1 MKYLFAVTLILSLT
15 YCASN
20 PDSIDAAYVSP
31 LKYANYECDQIA
43 MELDYVGQ
51 RTNTLYQS
59 LAAKR
64 RADNWQMGVG
74 LILFWPTLFALE
86 GGDGPDAGEYAQLKG
101 EYEALRTNSV
111 QKRCGLAMQ
120 SPDEIL
126 DAAREAD
133 LAQEVSN
140 EEESVTPL
148 SERLRELDSLLEE
161 GVISEEEHQA
171 ARQRA
176 LGIQ

>member
-1 MKYLFAVTLILSLT
+1 
-15 YCASN
+15 
-20 PDSIDAAYVSP
+20 
-31 LKYANYECDQIA
+31 
-43 MELDYVGQ
+43 
-51 RTNTLYQS
+51 
-59 LAAKR
+59 
-64 RADNWQMGVG
+64 MGVG